1 MIKVSDRLNS
11 LLPERNLLFF
21 AAQTRLGKPT
31 NYGARLIRFETSS
44 LYLLTYSSFNQLYKF
59 IVLMLALNYI
69 SSRKRKIFWLAKPFC
84 SLLD

>member
-11 LLPERNLLFF
+11 LLPERNLLLF
-21 AAQTRLGKPT
+21 AAQTRLRKPT
-31 NYGARLIRFETSS
+31 KYGARLIRFETSS

-69 SSRKRKIFWLAKPFC
+69 SSRKRKIF
-84 SLLD
+84 